1 LATIYL
7 DESGDLGWNFQAPY
21 RAGGSSRY
29 LTIAAVF
36 APDTHAHHPA
46 RVIRDMYTERGWS
59 TAKEKKWSDMSDG
72 ARLDFATKAAKLVQ
86 RQPEIKYFAM
96 VVNKQKVLPHLRA
109 DPNLLYNY
117 MLRLLLIDEMA
128 LHNEILLV
136 PDPRSIKVASGNS
149 QHEYLQTYLWYDKGA
164 ATKLLSRPVDS
175 KKALGIQFADMVSGV
190 VQAHHEDNRTKPW
203 AAMASSV
210 QLKTLFF

>member
-1 LATIYL
+1 VATIYL
-7 DESGDLGWNFQAPY
+7 DESGDLGWNFSAPY

-36 APDTHAHHPA
+36 TPDTHAHQPA
-46 RVIRDMYTERGWS
+46 RVIRDMYTERAWS

-72 ARLDFATKAAKLVQ
+72 ARLDFATKAAKLAQ

-96 VVNKQKVLPHLRA
+96 VVNKQRVQSHLQA

-128 LHNEILLV
+128 AHEHVLLV

-149 QHEYLQTYLWYDKGA
+149 QHEYLQTTLWYDKGVT
-164 ATKLLSRPVDS
+164 TKLSSRPVDS
-175 KKALGIQFADMVSGV
+175 KKELGIQFADMVSGV
-190 VQAHHEDNRTKPW
+190 VQAHHEDGRSKPW
-203 AAMASSV
+203 LAMAAHV
-210 QLKTLFF
+210 KLKALFF